1 MRLLGGHRWYTS
13 IPLLLWE
20 EGKPNGSSKY
30 FVTGKL
36 LDAGVRVVTDVA
48 ECEKVIGEMVSGKYV
63 LRAKKRL
70 TGGKQGRLPGGGFKI

>member
-20 EGKPNGSSKY
+20 EGKPNGSSKC

-48 ECEKVIGEMVSGKYV
+48 ECEKVVG
-63 LRAKKRL
+63 
-70 TGGKQGRLPGGGFKI
+70 